1 MKVTNRLS
9 RRALTV
15 GLSAGVLIAGAATL
29 PGAAFAADYPTKPI
43 ELIVPY
49 AAGGGTDLVARAFAD
64 AAKKHLPQS
73 MGVVNKTGGGGAVG
87 LTEIMAARP
96 DGYKIGMGTVE
107 ITLLPHMGVARFTVD
122 DFTPIARLNAEP
134 SAITVKADAPW
145 KTIEEFLDYAKANPG
160 KVRIGNSGTGAIW
173 HLAAE
178 AMQEKTGTTFN
189 HVPFDGANPAV
200 TSLLG
205 GHIEAVSVSPAEVS
219 SQLAAGQLRMLAV
232 MADQRQK
239 AFPEVPTLKE
249 KGIDLSV
256 ATWRG
261 IVVPKKTPAAV
272 VETLR
277 TASKAAAEDQGF
289 RDQLAK
295 MNLTWAYADGPEFGQ
310 VMQKDNAFFK
320 GLMTKLG
327 MAK

>member
-1 MKVTNRLS
+1 MKGYRL
-9 RRALTV
+9 LTGAVV
-15 GLSAGVLIAGAATL
+15 GVLATASLIAGAQ
-29 PGAAFAADYPTKPI
+29 AADYPTKPI

-49 AAGGGTDLVARAFAD
+49 AAGGGTDLVARAYAD
-64 AAKKHLPQS
+64 ATKKHLPQA

-87 LTEIMAARP
+87 LTEIMAARA
-96 DGYKIGMGTVE
+96 DGYKVGMGTVE
-107 ITLLPHMGVARFTVD
+107 ITLLPHMGVARFSVD
-122 DFTPIARLNAEP
+122 DFTPVARLNAEP

-145 KTIEEFLDYAKANPG
+145 KTIEEFLADAKANPG

-178 AMQEKTGTTFN
+178 ALQNKTGLTFN
-189 HVPFDGANPAV
+189 HIPFDGANPAV

-219 SQLAAGQLRMLAV
+219 SQVAGGQLRMLAV
-232 MADQRQK
+232 MADERSK
-239 AFPEVPTLKE
+239 AFPDVPTLKE

-261 IVVPKKTPAAV
+261 IVVPKKTPAPV

-277 TASKAAAEDQGF
+277 KASKAAAEEPAF
-289 RDQLAK
+289 REQLAK
-295 MNLTWAYADGPEFGQ
+295 MNLTWAYADGPEFGAA
-310 VMQKDNAFFK
+310 MQKDNAFFK
-320 GLMTKLG
+320 DLMTKLG